1 MHIDQQRVNRT
12 PSNGAMLEP
21 TGRMSSRDP
30 NHDNTMVPFKER
42 ICPGM
47 VVSWNQPPD
56 CSLALGLPDG
66 VRLAVVLCPVEAV
79 LGSHQDVPGDVV
91 DLTGSDEAGI
101 RDNNTSCG
109 TRYLCALVTGGMM
122 SEAYELNMWR
132 QIVISVSMMDK
143 EVVLEYDVATRYYY
157 ISV

>member
-1 MHIDQQRVNRT
+1 
-12 PSNGAMLEP
+12 MLDP
-21 TGRMSSRDP
+21 TGTMSSRAP
-30 NHDNTMVPFKER
+30 NHDNTTVPFKDR
-42 ICPGM
+42 IRPGM

-56 CSLALGLPDG
+56 NSLALGLPGG
-66 VRLAVVLCPVEAV
+66 VRLAVVLCPIEAG

-91 DLTGSDEAGI
+91 DLTGSDEAGT
-101 RDNNTSCG
+101 RDDNSCG
-109 TRYLCALVTGGMM
+109 PRYLCALVTGGMM

-132 QIVISVSMMDK
+132 QIVVSVSMMEK